1 MVTVAS
7 ILSGDYTRAIPI
19 VSSLFTVKDFQHNA
33 IDDYIQFLIVESDV
47 RHKFPSL
54 LNQLGKIGMVA
65 SVTKRQYIRWLMPT
79 LKSVR
84 LSVSGG
90 TVLTVQRLPPQKAK
104 KDLFRIIPLAFFI
117 ATLTVVFIDGIFRAD
132 SVFARMGI
140 QDPVML
146 AVVYTMSLMG
156 ILGIH
161 ELGHMIAAKHYG
173 IRISWPYFIPLAP
186 GLFSPTLGAMI
197 RMKSNMPTRNAMFDV
212 GISGPIAGLIVTV
225 IVSIYGSSISVLI
238 PLDDAERL
246 LGSGELSELNSS
258 LLMMATMQLTGT
270 FTDQGVLVMSP
281 VMFAAW
287 LGFFLTFLNLIPA
300 SQLDGGHILRS
311 TLGAKHHKQIT
322 FAMVLAMF
330 ALPPLVIPL
339 FSMTFWIIGALA
351 LLLTLRAPDNPPLD
365 DVTPLST
372 RRKALFIVAMALGAL
387 CAPIPSFLV

>member
-1 MVTVAS
+1 VAS
-7 ILSGDYTRAIPI
+7 ILRGDYNRAIPI
-19 VSSLFTVKDFQHNA
+19 VSSLFTVKDYQHNA
-33 IDDYIQFLIVESDV
+33 NDDYVQFLIAESDV

-54 LNQLGKIGMVA
+54 LSQLGKIGMVA
-65 SVTKRQYIRWLMPT
+65 TVTKRQYVRWLMPT

-84 LSVSGG
+84 MSISDG

-104 KDLFRIIPLAFFI
+104 KEFSRFVPLAFFLV
-117 ATLTVVFIDGIFRAD
+117 TLTVVFIDGIFRAD

-146 AVVYTMSLMG
+146 AIVYTMSLLG

-197 RMKSNMPTRNAMFDV
+197 RMRSNMPNRNAMFDV

-330 ALPPLVIPL
+330 AVPPLVIPL
-339 FSMTFWIIGALA
+339 FSLTFWIIGALA

-365 DVTPLST
+365 DVTALSKG
-372 RRKALFIVAMALGAL
+372 RKALFIGALAMAAV